1 MVHLLLADLLHLLL
15 KLELVCFHLELEV
28 DLANTCIQLVD
39 LFLEAT
45 LAPGR
50 LVDFLLELDYDFLG
64 PYDVVVDDDSLLL
77 TLELLA

>member
-28 DLANTCIQLVD
+28 NLTDPSIQLVN

-45 LAPGR
+45 LAPSR
-50 LVDFLLELDYDFLG
+50 LVNLLLELDYDFLR
-64 PYDVVVDDDSLLL
+64 PDDVVVDDDSLLL